1 VLGIS
6 REVAGAAVAEVFGGL
21 DEDDLIRQ
29 ALERRLQR
37 VSSPDATV
45 LQRAHR
51 YLLGQGFDAAR
62 VHAAIRQRTKNARH
76 DD

>member
-1 VLGIS
+1 
-6 REVAGAAVAEVFGGL
+6 VAGEAVAEVFGVL

-29 ALERRLQR
+29 ALERRLRR
-37 VSSPDATV
+37 VPTPDAAV

-51 YLLGQGFDAAR
+51 YLIGQGFDAAR
-62 VHAAIRQRTKNARH
+62 VHAAIRQRAKHAGH